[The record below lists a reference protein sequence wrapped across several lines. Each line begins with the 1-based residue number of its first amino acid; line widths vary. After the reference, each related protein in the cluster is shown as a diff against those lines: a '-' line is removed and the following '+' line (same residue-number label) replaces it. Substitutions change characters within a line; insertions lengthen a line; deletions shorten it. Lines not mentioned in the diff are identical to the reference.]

1 MCPGAV
7 EFYLN
12 QTHPAMYPAKVT
24 DCKTLPDTPDVR
36 FQRHWVYGQC
46 RDFSSFCRVSIQVP
60 SDRIVRAR
68 IVHVI
73 TPEASGHIR
82 MSATQHD
89 WKLHVSEDSTCK
101 HCDPIDLRYRILR
114 HSVIHYL
121 SSTNQLY
128 LYYQNRPPV
137 RVTFEAVKRRL
148 DIRYTSDHSGFVTA
162 WYETG
167 MGTVCDR
174 LNVPVNHVIMVSYD
188 SAYMYYCSAFLTLHY
203 VLPGSGLEITD
214 ELLTDNYKYIK
225 IYHTTQLGVC
235 VHMTGEN
242 MFRKSCF
249 KLLFSFHPEHRV
261 PQRLSGHLFNCSVDD
276 YWMFK
281 EHLDCNMQVNCEDG
295 QDESGHCP
303 YSSPACGGWVRA
315 HHKCY
320 QLFHFESTSTFPRIY
335 ICRALGYEMASIK
348 TERELHGAMTL
359 LRGRGGEACLGLT
372 CGQISKRSLYG
383 WVYLWSDNTAVYN
396 MNHIKIGRL
405 DCDRIRGYMIY
416 FMKTMHIYPAFDR
429 CKAVMCEKSAVQEEA
444 FVSKSVQ
451 FSLVT
456 NSLFSFQLFRHSLV
470 ICPQGHVTHAFL
482 SCDPKSR
489 CGQSK
494 CNFYKETRLIVEVV
508 SAAQHSADTVAMYS
522 CSSVDTELSY
532 SLLCDFRQDCAD
544 NSDESF
550 CHHPACEG
558 FACTSGQ
565 CVSMDK
571 RCDIQMDCLDDSD
584 EKDCP
589 VSQKQF
595 FNNDKQYQNQ
605 NLSYVINFDGR
616 GYFSQRVMNITDPC
630 PDTHYRCTREWFYC
644 LPVYTRCN
652 GVFDCVFQEDERD
665 CEIWTC
671 HGLYRCRGS
680 TVCVHADHMCDSW
693 PQCPQR
699 DDEWLCNMT
708 CPAQCLC
715 QGHAF
720 LCLQPFSPHLFPQL
734 RYLDAR
740 ESGMTP
746 SELGN
751 NTYITRLSLAQCS
764 IDFLPGMKFPN
775 LQFLDLSFNEIGS
788 VLMNVFTALQ
798 NLQILILKG
807 NPLTSLSMN
816 PSNMWQTTL
825 RKIDLSESRLAV
837 FDSKILSR
845 TPAIRYI
852 NISFSPTHTLKTD
865 FIQTVPHLEELDV
878 RGTLVNEL
886 PTDLFRGLNHL
897 AYVYASDYRF
907 CCNKILPN
915 IAPKPRCLAPDH
927 YLSSC
932 DNLLQSEVYRLN
944 FWVVAALASLGNI
957 FCFLC
962 HCVKTFI
969 TIPYEGPIVVF
980 MVSLQCADFC
990 MGIYVTVVTAAHQTF
1005 SGEYLHYEG
1014 TWRDSVACK
1023 VAGFLSLMSSEVSIV
1038 MIFLL
1043 SLFHFTTL
1051 CFPLGIYRFSER
1063 SAVITSGAAWFVGI
1077 LLACLPLLP
1086 GLEHFGHYGQTALC
1100 SLMLCDQRH
1109 LNTDFYFLQ
1118 TAYIFSL
1125 LFCILVCITQAI
1137 VFRAT
1142 PRHRVLID
1150 PMKSP
1155 VSASVDLLMKTA
1167 VTAVV
1172 RWISILATSVLSFVS
1187 ETGQDLNVFMAVMV
1201 LPLSSAVNPLLCL
1214 WHAVAYKRRQKQ
1226 EERLLRLLKSKRGS
1240 SKLSS
1245 MN

>member
-1 MCPGAV
+1 M
-7 EFYLN
+7 N
-12 QTHPAMYPAKVT
+12 QTGPAMYPVKVT
-24 DCKTLPDTPDVR
+24 DCVTLPDTHDVR
-36 FQRHWVYGQC
+36 FQQHWVYGQC

-60 SDRIVRAR
+60 SDRIVHAS
-68 IVHVI
+68 IEHVR
-73 TPEASGHIR
+73 TPEASGHIHT
-82 MSATQHD
+82 SHAQHD
-89 WKLHVSEDSTCK
+89 WRLYVYENSTCSY
-101 HCDPIDLRYRILR
+101 CDTIELRYRILR
-114 HSVIHYL
+114 HSILHYL
-121 SSTNQLY
+121 ASKNQLY
-128 LYYQNRPPV
+128 VYYQNHPPV
-137 RVTFEAVKRRL
+137 RVTFEAVESRL

-162 WYETG
+162 WYEAG
-167 MGTVCDR
+167 MGTVCDQ
-174 LNVPVNHVIMVSYD
+174 LKVPVNHVIMISYD
-188 SAYMYYCSAFLTLHY
+188 SAYMSLCSAALILHY
-203 VLPGSGLEITD
+203 VASDSGNKITD
-214 ELLTDNYKYIK
+214 ELITYRHKFIK
-225 IYHTTQLGVC
+225 IYRTTQLDVC
-235 VHMTGEN
+235 VDMTGED

-249 KLLFSFHPEHRV
+249 KLLFSFHPEYRV

-276 YWMFK
+276 YWSFK

-320 QLFHFESTSTFPRIY
+320 QLFHFDSVSTFPRTY

-396 MNHIKIGRL
+396 TNHIKVGRSN
-405 DCDRIRGYMIY
+405 CDRVRGYMIY
-416 FMKTMHIYPAFDR
+416 FIKTMHIFPAFHK
-429 CKAVMCEKSAVQEEA
+429 CKAVMCEKNAEQEDAV
-444 FVSKSVQ
+444 VSKTVQ
-451 FSLVT
+451 FSLV
-456 NSLFSFQLFRHSLV
+456 SKPRISFQQFKHGLV
-470 ICPQGHVTHAFL
+470 ICAEGHVTHAFL
-482 SCDPKSR
+482 SCDLKSR

-494 CNFYKETRLIVEVV
+494 CNFYKETRLVVEVI
-508 SAAQHSADTVAMYS
+508 SATHHSVDTVAMYS

-550 CHHPACEG
+550 CHHPACTQ
-558 FACTSGQ
+558 FTCTSGQ
-565 CVSMDK
+565 CVAMDK
-571 RCDIQMDCLDDSD
+571 RCDLQMDCLDDSD

-589 VSQKQF
+589 VSQKPF
-595 FNNDKQYQNQ
+595 FNNEKQYQNQ

-665 CEIWTC
+665 CENWTRP
-671 HGLYRCRGS
+671 GLYRCRDS
-680 TVCVHADHMCDSW
+680 TVCVHADHMCDGW

-699 DDEWLCNMT
+699 DDEWLCKMT

-720 LCLQPFSPHLFPQL
+720 LCLQPFSPVLFPQL

-740 ESGMTP
+740 GSGMTP
-746 SELGN
+746 SALGN
-751 NTYITRLSLAQCS
+751 NTYIVRLSLAQCS
-764 IDFLPGMKFPN
+764 IDFLPDMKFPN
-775 LQFLDLSFNEIGS
+775 LKFLDLSFNQIRS
-788 VLMNVFTALQ
+788 VLMNVFTALPT
-798 NLQILILKG
+798 LQILVLKG
-807 NPLTSLSMN
+807 NPLTAVTVN
-816 PSNMWQTTL
+816 PSNTWQTML
-825 RKIDLSESRLAV
+825 RKIDMSESHLAV

-852 NISFSPTHTLKTD
+852 NISFSATHTLETY
-865 FIQTVPHLEELDV
+865 FHQTVPHLEELDV

-886 PTDLFRGLNHL
+886 STDLFRGLNHL
-897 AYVYASDYRF
+897 ANVYASDYRF

-932 DNLLQSEVYRLN
+932 EDLLQSEVYRLN
-944 FWVVAALASLGNI
+944 FWVVALLAGLGNI
-957 FCFLC
+957 FCVVC

-969 TIPYEGPIVVF
+969 TIPYEGPILVF

-990 MGIYVTVVTAAHQTF
+990 MGIYATVVTAAHQTF
-1005 SGEYLHYEG
+1005 RGEYLHHEG
-1014 TWRDSVACK
+1014 TWRYSVACK
-1023 VAGFLSLMSSEVSIV
+1023 VAGFLSQLSSEVSLV
-1038 MIFLL
+1038 TIFLL
-1043 SLFHFTTL
+1043 SLVHLTTL
-1051 CFPLGIYRFSER
+1051 CFPLGTYRFNKR
-1063 SAVITSGAAWFVGI
+1063 SAVLTSGATWFVGI
-1077 LLACLPLLP
+1077 LLACMPLLP
-1086 GLEHFGHYGQTALC
+1086 ELEHFGHYGQTALC
-1100 SLMLCDQRH
+1100 ILMLCNERQS
-1109 LNTDFYFLQ
+1109 NTDFYFLQ
-1118 TAYIFSL
+1118 TAYIFNL
-1125 LFCILVCITQAI
+1125 LFCILVCITQII

-1155 VSASVDLLMKTA
+1155 VSASVNLLMRTA

-1172 RWISILATSVLSFVS
+1172 RWISIIATSLLSFVS
-1187 ETGQDLNVFMAVMV
+1187 ETGQDLNVFIAVMV
-1201 LPLSSAVNPLLCL
+1201 LPFSSAVNPVLCL

-1226 EERLLRLLKSKRGS
+1226 EERLLRLLKSKRSCS
-1240 SKLSS
+1240 SKMSAT
-1245 MN
+1245 N